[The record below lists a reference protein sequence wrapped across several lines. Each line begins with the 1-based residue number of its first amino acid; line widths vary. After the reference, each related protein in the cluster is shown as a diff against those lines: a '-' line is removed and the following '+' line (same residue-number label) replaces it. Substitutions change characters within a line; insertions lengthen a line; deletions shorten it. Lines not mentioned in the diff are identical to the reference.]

1 MPDGDWAPL
10 TPAQQR
16 AKDEAAAGT
25 ATVQQ
30 PEGAPPPPTIPGGGA
45 DATPPS
51 GDGATEVDEITP
63 AHLAEM
69 RQKEEGFTGS
79 LETRDGPTGATPLPA
94 TPQEAI
100 TIIERLT
107 NENLRLETERNAA
120 CDVVA
125 RYEAKHGPLPHE
137 S

>member
-1 MPDGDWAPL
+1 MPDGDWTPL

-25 ATVQQ
+25 ATAQ
-30 PEGAPPPPTIPGGGA
+30 PPGGSPPPATIAGA

-51 GDGATEVDEITP
+51 GDGEGTEVAEITP

-69 RQKEEGFTGS
+69 RSKEEGFAGN
-79 LETRDGPTGATPLPA
+79 LETRDGPTGTTPMPA

-125 RYEAKHGPLPHE
+125 RYEKKYGSPPADE